1 MSRTGAPPLAGL
13 RVLELAN
20 LIAGPY
26 CGLLLADLGADV
38 VKVEN
43 PDGGDFSRA
52 TRPFVRGVSAGFLA
66 LNRNKRSL
74 ALDLKHPEGRAL
86 FLRLADGADVV
97 LENFR
102 PGTMRDLGIDYETI
116 RRFNP
121 GIVYASASG
130 FGQTGPYSQRP
141 GLDLIAQG
149 MSGLMS
155 ITGEEGGA
163 PVKAGVPLCDLTAA
177 LFMSY
182 SILSALIARARDGE
196 GQYIDVSLL
205 EAGVALEIWETSGY
219 FATGEV
225 PGRLGSAHR
234 VNAPYQAFRT
244 SDGYIT
250 LGATSAGPWAAFC
263 REAGLE
269 RLMEDPRFDS
279 VANRKK
285 YEHELAAVIEEVTLT
300 DTSDSWYRRLEAA
313 GVPCG
318 VLNDIGQVVEDPH
331 LKARGFLIE
340 MEHPVAGTV
349 RATGSPAHLSG
360 TPIERFDPAPVLGQ
374 HTERYLTELG
384 FSDQEIEE
392 LSRAGVVKRAQVP
405 ATATP

>member
-1 MSRTGAPPLAGL
+1 MTRKPALDGV
-13 RVLELAN
+13 RVLELTN
-20 LIAGPY
+20 YMAGPF
-26 CGLLLADLGADV
+26 CGMLLADMGAEV
-38 VKVEN
+38 IKVEN
-43 PDGGDFSRA
+43 PKIGDF
-52 TRPFVRGVSAGFLA
+52 TRESSPFVNGESAGFLA
-66 LNRNKRSL
+66 LNRNKKSL
-74 ALDLKHPEGRAL
+74 ALNLKEPRGREI
-86 FLRLADGADVV
+86 FLKLAEKADVV

-149 MSGLMS
+149 LGGLMS

-163 PVKAGVPLCDLTAA
+163 PVKAGVPICDLTAA
-177 LFMSY
+177 LFVAY

-285 YEHELAAVIEEVTLT
+285 YEHELAAIIEEVTVT

-349 RATGSPAHLSG
+349 RATGNPAHLSG

-374 HTERYLTELG
+374 HTERYLSELG
-384 FSDQEIEE
+384 FSGQEIEE
-392 LSRAGVVKRAQVP
+392 LARAGVVKRAEIP
-405 ATATP
+405 ATAARR